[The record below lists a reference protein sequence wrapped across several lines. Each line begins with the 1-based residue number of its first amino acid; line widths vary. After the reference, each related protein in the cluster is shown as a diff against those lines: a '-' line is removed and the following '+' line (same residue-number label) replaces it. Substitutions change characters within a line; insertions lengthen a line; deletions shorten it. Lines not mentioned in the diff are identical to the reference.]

1 MKVLQRKHMHNKNG
15 IEFKL
20 LSSSEEPPTTMGSI
34 HLNKSELSLKENESE
49 TLTVSFIE
57 MSSSTKVIWSS
68 SDEKVAIVEN
78 GKVTA
83 KSIGNTIIT
92 VSTEDGQYMYCIS
105 SKKSFFDRTYCS
117 SNYVNFVK

>member
-1 MKVLQRKHMHNKNG
+1 MEMKVLQRKNMHNKNG
-15 IEFKL
+15 IKFKP
-20 LSSSEEPPTTMGSI
+20 LSSSEEPPTTTMGSI

-83 KSIGNTIIT
+83 KSIGNTTFSIRLI
-92 VSTEDGQYMYCIS
+92 
-105 SKKSFFDRTYCS
+105 
-117 SNYVNFVK
+117 

>member
-1 MKVLQRKHMHNKNG
+1 MEMKVLQRKNMHNKNG
-15 IEFKL
+15 IKFKP
-20 LSSSEEPPTTMGSI
+20 LSSSEEPPTTTMGSI

-78 GKVTA
+78 
-83 KSIGNTIIT
+83 
-92 VSTEDGQYMYCIS
+92 
-105 SKKSFFDRTYCS
+105 
-117 SNYVNFVK
+117 